1 MPLLDTIRKYIRH
14 YISRLARSLDKLSGG
29 RLSPDAVTWTGVI
42 AHLPIAFLIG
52 HGELVLAGILMIFFG
67 LFDVLDGELAR
78 LKKIASPR
86 GMMLDAS
93 TDRVKEVMVYSGLS
107 YYNSQTEYAS
117 WSFLAVAA
125 CGGILTVSYI
135 KAKGEVAYAVKNKSD
150 DHHKINRMFSE
161 ALVPF
166 EVRTFI
172 IILALFFNQLLF
184 ASALIAILAT
194 ISIFERIQFIG
205 KKI

>member
-1 MPLLDTIRKYIRH
+1 MLFLDAVRKYIRS
-14 YISRLARSLDKLSGG
+14 YIARLARSLD
-29 RLSPDAVTWTGVI
+29 RLSKGRISPDIITWIGVI

-52 HGELVLAGILMIFFG
+52 YGELELAAILMIFFG

-93 TDRVKEVMVYSGLS
+93 TDRVKEVMIYSGIV
-107 YYNSQTEYAS
+107 YYISQTEYSS
-117 WSFLAVAA
+117 WSFLAVVA